1 MTAIDRPPRRPAR
14 DLHRPTRAPETTPDI
29 ASRPRPGGG
38 PLYAQVRAGVIQRI
52 VAGIWKPGALLPSET
67 RLAEEFG
74 VSQGTVRKALD
85 ALAAENLVLRQQGK
99 GTFVAAHTP
108 ERALFHFFK
117 IVGDDGSHR
126 LPTGRVLSCARRRAS
141 QEEAQK
147 LNLAPGAKVVHIQRV
162 RDLAGRPAIVEKVVV
177 PARLFPDLGQSTL
190 PNTLYKLYE
199 ETYGVIVAQA
209 VERLKAVAARRNDAA
224 LLDVPIGAPLL
235 EIERIALTLDRTPV
249 EWRVSRCDTRSHH
262 YWATVV

>member
-1 MTAIDRPPRRPAR
+1 MAAIDRPSRRAR
-14 DLHRPTRAPETTPDI
+14 ALPRPTPAPETAPDQD
-29 ASRPRPGGG
+29 ARLRPGGG

-52 VAGIWKPGALLPSET
+52 ASGVWKPGALLPSEN

-85 ALAAENLVLRQQGK
+85 ALAAEKLVLRQQGK

-108 ERALFHFFK
+108 ERELFHFFL
-117 IVGDDGSHR
+117 IVGDDGSHQ
-126 LPTGRVLSCARRRAS
+126 LPTGRVLSCIRRRAS

-177 PARLFPDLGQSTL
+177 PVRLFPDLGQSAL
-190 PNTLYKLYE
+190 PNTLYRLYE
-199 ETYGVIVAQA
+199 EAYGVIIAQA
-209 VERLKAVAARRNDAA
+209 VERLKAVAARKSDAA
-224 LLDVPIGAPLL
+224 LLGVPVGAPLL

-249 EWRVSRCDTRSHH
+249 EWRVSRCDTRHHH
-262 YWATVV
+262 YLATVV

>member
-1 MTAIDRPPRRPAR
+1 MTALDRLPRRAPRRPT
-14 DLHRPTRAPETTPDI
+14 PAPETAAGPP
-29 ASRPRPGGG
+29 ARLRPGGG

-52 VAGIWKPGALLPSET
+52 VAGIWKPGALLPSEN

-85 ALAAENLVLRQQGK
+85 ALEAENLVLRQQGK

-117 IVGDDGSHR
+117 IVGDDGSHQ

-147 LNLAPGAKVVHIQRV
+147 LCLAPGTKVVHIQRV

-177 PARLFPDLGQSTL
+177 PARLFPELGQSTL

-209 VERLKAVAARRNDAA
+209 VERLKAVAARKSDAA
-224 LLDVPIGAPLL
+224 LLDVPVGAPLL
-235 EIERIALTLDRTPV
+235 EVERIALTLDRTPV
-249 EWRVSRCDTRSHH
+249 EWRVSRCDTRNHH
-262 YWATVV
+262 YLSTVV

>member
-1 MTAIDRPPRRPAR
+1 MTAIDRPPRGAR
-14 DLHRPTRAPETTPDI
+14 ALRRPTPGAATAADF
-29 ASRPRPGGG
+29 AARPHPGGG
-38 PLYAQVRAGVIQRI
+38 PLYAQVRASVIQRI
-52 VAGIWKPGALLPSET
+52 VAGIWKPGTLLPSEG
-67 RLAEEFG
+67 RLAGEFG

-108 ERALFHFFK
+108 ERALFHFFN

-141 QEEAQK
+141 HEEAQK
-147 LNLAPGAKVVHIQRV
+147 LNLAPGAKVIHIQRV

-199 ETYGVIVAQA
+199 EAYGVIVAQA
-209 VERLKAVAARRNDAA
+209 VERLKAVAARKSDA
-224 LLDVPIGAPLL
+224 LLLHIPVGAPLL

-249 EWRVSRCDTRSHH
+249 EWRVSRCDTRGHH
-262 YWATVV
+262 YLATVV